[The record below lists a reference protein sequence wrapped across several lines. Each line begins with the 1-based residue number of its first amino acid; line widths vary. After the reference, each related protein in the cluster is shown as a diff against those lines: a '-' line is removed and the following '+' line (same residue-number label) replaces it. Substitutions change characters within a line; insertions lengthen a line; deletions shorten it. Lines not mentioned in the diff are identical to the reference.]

1 MGLSLLGNPGATA
14 PCLALPPLRPA
25 SAAALCLVMLAPKHL
40 PARTMPWNAS
50 LDWAEEV
57 FALWVVLP
65 PVIIGVALLW
75 YFAPRI
81 GNRRH

>member
-1 MGLSLLGNPGATA
+1 
-14 PCLALPPLRPA
+14 
-25 SAAALCLVMLAPKHL
+25 MLTSEAWVERH
-40 PARTMPWNAS
+40 MPWNAS

-65 PVIIGVALLW
+65 PIIIAVALLW

-81 GNRRH
+81 GRKS

>member
-1 MGLSLLGNPGATA
+1 MAHCIGYAGLK
-14 PCLALPPLRPA
+14 R
-25 SAAALCLVMLAPKHL
+25 
-40 PARTMPWNAS
+40 RTQIAMPWNAS

-81 GNRRH
+81 GNK

>member
-1 MGLSLLGNPGATA
+1 MLMPKLG
-14 PCLALPPLRPA
+14 
-25 SAAALCLVMLAPKHL
+25 SAH
-40 PARTMPWNAS
+40 MPWNAS

-65 PVIIGVALLW
+65 PVMIGVALLW

-81 GNRRH
+81 GR

>member
-1 MGLSLLGNPGATA
+1 
-14 PCLALPPLRPA
+14 
-25 SAAALCLVMLAPKHL
+25 MLAAEHQTP
-40 PARTMPWNAS
+40 RTMPWNAS

-57 FALWVVLP
+57 YALWIVLP

-81 GNRRH
+81 GRGSSRK